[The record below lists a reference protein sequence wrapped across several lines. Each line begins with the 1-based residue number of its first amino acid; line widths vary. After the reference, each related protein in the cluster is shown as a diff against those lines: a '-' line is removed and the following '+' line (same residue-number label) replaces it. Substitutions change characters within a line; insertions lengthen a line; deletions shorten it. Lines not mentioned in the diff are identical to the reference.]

1 VGLNISTTSAERK
14 EQRAKSKGRR
24 APRHFFNL
32 QFSIFRDFQ
41 FSIFNFQFSIFN
53 FPFVIFHLPFALCRL
68 LDAKISA
75 HYTFTELVSGWGRFM
90 TKSNANQD
98 RPCAGVERMAE
109 ADLPTE
115 FGLFRIIGFKSLA
128 TNEEFPVLVKG
139 TLDAETPALVRIHS
153 QCLTGDVFHSLKC
166 DCGRQLDH
174 AMALIQEEGRGVII
188 YQQQEGRG
196 IGITNKIRA
205 YELQDAGQDTVEA
218 NLSLG
223 FEADLRQYEC
233 CVDILKQLGLRR
245 IRLMSNNPDKIAA
258 VQQAGIEIVERVSIE
273 VEPHEK
279 SLGYLKTKKEKLGH
293 LLNNVG
299 AEDKAL
305 I

>member
-1 VGLNISTTSAERK
+1 MTQGNGTSNK
-14 EQRAKSKGRR
+14 
-24 APRHFFNL
+24 
-32 QFSIFRDFQ
+32 
-41 FSIFNFQFSIFN
+41 
-53 FPFVIFHLPFALCRL
+53 
-68 LDAKISA
+68 
-75 HYTFTELVSGWGRFM
+75 
-90 TKSNANQD
+90 
-98 RPCAGVERMAE
+98 PCAGVERLAE

-115 FGLFRIIGFKSLA
+115 FGMFRIIGFKSLA

-139 TLDAETPALVRIHS
+139 ALDSETPTLVRIHS

-174 AMALIQEEGRGVII
+174 AMSLIQEEGRGVIV

-245 IRLMSNNPDKIAA
+245 IRLMSNNPEKIAA

-273 VEPHEK
+273 VETHEK
-279 SLGYLKTKKEKLGH
+279 SLGYMKTKKEKLGH
-293 LLNNVG
+293 LLDKLG
-299 AEDKAL
+299 PEDKPL

>member
-1 VGLNISTTSAERK
+1 MTDGN
-14 EQRAKSKGRR
+14 G
-24 APRHFFNL
+24 N
-32 QFSIFRDFQ
+32 RDK
-41 FSIFNFQFSIFN
+41 
-53 FPFVIFHLPFALCRL
+53 A
-68 LDAKISA
+68 
-75 HYTFTELVSGWGRFM
+75 
-90 TKSNANQD
+90 
-98 RPCAGVERMAE
+98 CAGVERLAE
-109 ADLPTE
+109 ANLPTE
-115 FGLFRIIGFKSLA
+115 FGLFRIIAFKSLA
-128 TNEEFPVLVKG
+128 TGEEFPVLVKG
-139 TLDAETPALVRIHS
+139 ELRAETPALVRIHS

-174 AMALIQEEGRGVII
+174 AMSLIQEEGRGVII

-258 VQQAGIEIVERVSIE
+258 VARAGIEIVERVSLE
-273 VEPHEK
+273 VQPHEK
-279 SLGYLKTKKEKLGH
+279 SMGYMKTKKEKMGH
-293 LLNNVG
+293 LLDNLD